1 MNTEIVTPQ
10 QARQIARRLFLKLY
24 PDQEDWFD
32 LAWGCYARLGVQ
44 TESGVK
50 LANLPGLGAVA
61 GTDPLTE
68 NTINYFVSF
77 ANAFL
82 IEHPIALGR
91 LLERYSKESKSLPT
105 PISDP
110 DISDVATR
118 VLREGPQSPSVPLAL
133 GSKDERQARQT
144 SQNKESTEKR
154 ADDLRGLRTN
164 ANIVWVG
171 MLTDLIGHE
180 ELVGLDGYRFF
191 LPKTFLRCFQVAAFE
206 ECNEGDLYCYVGQ
219 TMNSQ

>member
-91 LLERYSKESKSLPT
+91 YLNGIQKKVKVYLRQYPIQIFPTLQQEFYQRDHNHRPSHWHLEAKTNVKRGKHHKIKKALKSGRMILE
-105 PISDP
+105 
-110 DISDVATR
+110 V
-118 VLREGPQSPSVPLAL
+118 
-133 GSKDERQARQT
+133 
-144 SQNKESTEKR
+144 
-154 ADDLRGLRTN
+154 
-164 ANIVWVG
+164 
-171 MLTDLIGHE
+171 
-180 ELVGLDGYRFF
+180 
-191 LPKTFLRCFQVAAFE
+191 
-206 ECNEGDLYCYVGQ
+206 
-219 TMNSQ
+219 